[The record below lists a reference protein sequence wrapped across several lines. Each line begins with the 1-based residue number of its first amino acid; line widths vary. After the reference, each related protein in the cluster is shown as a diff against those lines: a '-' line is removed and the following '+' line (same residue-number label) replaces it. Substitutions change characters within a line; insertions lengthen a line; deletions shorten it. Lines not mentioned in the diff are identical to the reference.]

1 MIHYLVQME
10 PFGYPVVFQA
20 MMLAQKER
28 RLTNPKFSCPIQSL
42 YE

>member
-10 PFGYPVVFQA
+10 PFGHPVVFQA

-28 RLTNPKFSCPIQSL
+28 RLIHHLQGS
-42 YE
+42 Y